1 MTRFALVL
9 AVMLLLAGCGNP
21 WADDRPTRAEIFAAG
36 WVNDD
41 LPLSARTAVPERP
54 VYCYRTIADED
65 CHAEPVPGG
74 AARLRGFIGPA
85 VPAAGAP

>member
-1 MTRFALVL
+1 MTRFALAL
-9 AVMLLLAGCGNP
+9 AVTLLMAGCGNP

-41 LPLSARTAVPERP
+41 LPRSAQTAAPDSP

-65 CHAEPVPGG
+65 CHAEPDPGG
-74 AARLRGFIGPA
+74 ATRLKGFVGPA
-85 VPAAGAP
+85 VLTNAAP